1 MRKTT
6 ILNIWEE
13 ESSSEITADI
23 FSPLSDSHVT
33 SKIPAR
39 IYDLI
44 GRAHNS
50 FVGHHGRERTLAKI
64 MSILK
69 RDKALAT
76 QFAELTLTDYVT
88 QFIKQ
93 CPVCQKL
100 STLQVPIQARAFT
113 TATYEPHQRLN
124 VDTIGPLP
132 SDADGNCYIL
142 VLIDTF
148 TRWIELYPIK
158 TVTALEAAKVLLQH
172 FGRFGQA
179 QELQSDNGS
188 QFVNEIIKELC
199 LLIGVEHKRTL
210 AYSSEENAIVERA
223 NKEVLRHLRAIIH
236 DTKVLETWNVFL
248 PFVQRIMNA
257 AVSQTTGVSP
267 AQLLFGCAITLDR
280 SILVE
285 LPVHVK
291 QDLSEWADEMVKA

>member
-1 MRKTT
+1 MPQTLALLCSFEPENEEDYLF
-6 ILNIWEE
+6 LNIWEE

-23 FSPLSDSHVT
+23 LCPLSDSHVT
-33 SKIPAR
+33 NKIPAR

-100 STLQVPIQARAFT
+100 STLHVPIQARAFT

-132 SDADGNCYIL
+132 PDADWNCYIL

-148 TRWIELYPIK
+148 TRWIEL
-158 TVTALEAAKVLLQH
+158 
-172 FGRFGQA
+172 
-179 QELQSDNGS
+179 
-188 QFVNEIIKELC
+188 
-199 LLIGVEHKRTL
+199 
-210 AYSSEENAIVERA
+210 
-223 NKEVLRHLRAIIH
+223 
-236 DTKVLETWNVFL
+236 
-248 PFVQRIMNA
+248 
-257 AVSQTTGVSP
+257 
-267 AQLLFGCAITLDR
+267 
-280 SILVE
+280 
-285 LPVHVK
+285 
-291 QDLSEWADEMVKA
+291 